1 MALEIIG
8 AGMGRTGTY
17 SLNLALEQLG
27 FGPCHHMAD
36 VNTNAE
42 QKAAW
47 RAAGDGHL
55 PDWDAVYAGYRS
67 AVDWPTAHFWLEVA
81 KHFREAKVILTERDP
96 DDWYDSMSGTI
107 AQTMGPASDPDSFG
121 VKVIGAKVFGGR
133 LGDRAHAI
141 QVMRDHNARVVAALP
156 PDRLLV
162 YRVSDGWA
170 PLCAFL
176 GVPVPDEAFPR
187 TNSGAEFR
195 ARVMG
200 R

>member
-36 VNTNAE
+36 VNASPE

-47 RAAGDGHL
+47 RAAGDGRL

-81 KHFREAKVILTERDP
+81 KHFPAARVILTERDP
-96 DDWYDSMSGTI
+96 DAWFDSMAGTI
-107 AQTMGPASDPDSFG
+107 APTIGPGADPDSFG
-121 VKVIGAKVFGGR
+121 VKVIGRQIFGGH
-133 LGDRAHAI
+133 LNDRAHAI
-141 QVMRDHNARVVAALP
+141 ATYRAHNAAVRNSLP

-162 YRVSDGWA
+162 YRVSDGWG

-176 GVPVPDEAFPR
+176 DIDIPDEPFPQ

-195 ARVMG
+195 ARVG